1 MIRNASA
8 LFALVLLVV
17 LQTSVLPVH
26 VASAFKPD
34 LLLVAMVYLALR
46 GPVASGAFMAWVLG
60 LLKDV
65 FSGLYL
71 GLNAFSFLIIF
82 LVITSISDLLYAESS
97 ELFVV
102 TVSAAT
108 LACVAT
114 DLILLVM
121 FTSNP
126 GILYSMSTGLLP
138 HLLVN
143 AFVASL
149 VTLLPVFSTP
159 QEVL

>member
-8 LFALVLLVV
+8 IFALLLAVV
-17 LQTSVLPVH
+17 LQTSVLPIH
-26 VASAFKPD
+26 VATPFKPD

-46 GPVASGAFMAWVLG
+46 GSSASGALLAWLLG
-60 LLKDV
+60 LVKDV

-82 LVITSISDLLYAESS
+82 LVIKSISDLLYAESS

-102 TVSAAT
+102 TVTAAS
-108 LACVAT
+108 LACVT
-114 DLILLVM
+114 LDLLLLLM
-121 FTSNP
+121 LTSTP
-126 GILYSMSTGLLP
+126 GILYSMSAGLLP

-143 AFVASL
+143 AFAASL
-149 VTLLPVFSTP
+149 VTLLPVFSSP
-159 QEVL
+159 QEVS